1 MTHLNKVNRI
11 IFLIPIVFFF
21 SIMVFQTSFL
31 SSGRIEAT
39 ASPYNEDNIIDI
51 TRHGKHELGIVDS
64 LKSDYYSA
72 ANLQIEN
79 DLMNSIKEKKDE
91 KNKATYKVNNSN
103 YLEDTIIHFNSND
116 NSNTL
121 EIVERDPA
129 RWSANVATNQTFTI
143 TYDKPIELRD
153 SGEIYFRE
161 FGVYGSEHYIHC
173 EVKTKDNELHV
184 TPMIDLEP
192 YTKHMINI
200 GLLSITDLDGNTP
213 ESNET
218 WSFHTGRGSN
228 IVGKAPELVERDPN
242 RWATNVSTAQ
252 TFKIIYDKPI
262 ELRDSEKIYF
272 REFGVYGSEYYI
284 HCEIKTKDN
293 ELHVTPMIDLE
304 PYTKYM
310 INTDLLSIT
319 DLDGNTPESDE
330 FWSFHTG
337 RGNNIIGTAPELV
350 ERDPARWTTNVAINQ
365 TFKIIYDKPIEL
377 RDSGEIYF
385 REFGVYGSEHY
396 IHCEIKT
403 KDNELHVTP
412 MIDLEPYT
420 QYMINI
426 GLLGLTDLDG
436 NTPESDEFWSFHTGT
451 EFAKVNLSA
460 LTVNP
465 GALKPS
471 FASETTEYTVDV
483 SHDISSIEINATL
496 SNESNALLTINGDP
510 AESEENVTVEL
521 KPAGSETFVEI
532 IVSANEFSKAYQV
545 TVYRSESS
553 EPSKLGDVN
562 FDGVID
568 ILDVTYIIQNVLE
581 LESFNVDQKA
591 VADVNQD
598 SEIDIL
604 DAVLVMQYIVRLIS
618 SFTES
623 YPGIEP
629 GPEDVA
635 LNASFAKGEV
645 GETVTVE
652 ISANHARGTTGG
664 QLALTFNPDIV
675 KPVGFNKGEFLKEAN
690 NHQFAYNPE
699 FNDNQ
704 LKLLWI
710 TPGGDTDDSGVVCTV
725 DFKLLSQ
732 GESDIVFS
740 DAVISPATFSIDTY
754 NSGKITVD
762 AIDDKV
768 KLENLTISEGKLE
781 PSFKPGAHKYTAEV
795 GHDINTI
802 DITAT
807 LLDENLTLKID
818 GEPAASGESST
829 VDLSS
834 PGTTKTIEITVTSE
848 DKTKETIYTILVNRS
863 SEQPPEDYSPS
874 YIYYENP
881 EGRLVR
887 ADYNKAI
894 EDLLE
899 GDSRLRDAMRKA
911 LKDAIGSFK
920 SIYVEAKSGIFVDYG
935 NAVDAGKT
943 YPECV
948 DNLPKYGVGS
958 KEPDRELIINPSTGE
973 AEEIEILE

>member
-1 MTHLNKVNRI
+1 MQGMTHLNKVNRI

-143 TYDKPIELRD
+143 TYDKPIEILD
-153 SGEIYFRE
+153 PSEIYFYDWDTYDSIYANVTTS
-161 FGVYGSEHYIHC
+161 GNKLY
-173 EVKTKDNELHV
+173 V
-184 TPMIDLEP
+184 TP
-192 YTKHMINI
+192 
-200 GLLSITDLDGNTP
+200 
-213 ESNET
+213 
-218 WSFHTGRGSN
+218 
-228 IVGKAPELVERDPN
+228 
-242 RWATNVSTAQ
+242 Q
-252 TFKIIYDKPI
+252 T
-262 ELRDSEKIYF
+262 
-272 REFGVYGSEYYI
+272 
-284 HCEIKTKDN
+284 
-293 ELHVTPMIDLE
+293 
-304 PYTKYM
+304 
-310 INTDLLSIT
+310 
-319 DLDGNTPESDE
+319 
-330 FWSFHTG
+330 
-337 RGNNIIGTAPELV
+337 
-350 ERDPARWTTNVAINQ
+350 
-365 TFKIIYDKPIEL
+365 
-377 RDSGEIYF
+377 
-385 REFGVYGSEHY
+385 
-396 IHCEIKT
+396 
-403 KDNELHVTP
+403 
-412 MIDLEPYT
+412 DLEPYT

-510 AESEENVTVEL
+510 AESEENVIVEL

-664 QLALTFNPDIV
+664 QLALTFDPDIV

-781 PSFKPGAHKYTAEV
+781 PSFKPGKHKYTAEV